1 MTMTTGD
8 MKGRGVPCKQR
19 KYILRCREQLKLGV
33 LTFEY
38 LKRRTVT
45 DRCRD

>member
-1 MTMTTGD
+1 
-8 MKGRGVPCKQR
+8 MKQRGIPIQQR
-19 KYILRCREQLKLGV
+19 KYIFRCKEQLKLGI

-38 LKRRTVT
+38 LARRTVT